1 MSSRLWNNS
10 LHNQIVRS
18 FLLIILITAAIII
31 LFVEYTPLRSLA
43 GIAPLVGR
51 QRAAQLRPF
60 LVEHYKQTGSW
71 EALPALLAEV
81 RAAPPP
87 TPLLWRPRFPLRAQ
101 LIREPLVTERVLL
114 VDEKA
119 LVLYDSTN
127 PAAVGSRLTD
137 ENLLAMTAIVVNGRI
152 VGRLLVTPRLTAAGE
167 ALIQRIL
174 RGTVVL
180 AGGIAAVVGLVVS
193 ILLSQRLS
201 TPLRQ
206 LNLAAQQ
213 LAAGGATELLPV
225 RQQDEIGELTQTF
238 NQMVTALA
246 EQHQLRK
253 QMVADIAHELRT
265 PLSIMQLE
273 IEGMADGLQS
283 PAVAAQHL
291 REQIGAL
298 TGLVED
304 LRLLSLADAGGLALQ
319 SETID
324 LAALLA
330 TVLASWRSHAQ
341 SRGLTLQL
349 HPSIPDVQ
357 IPGDQS
363 RLAQVFNNLISNAIQ
378 YTPTGGAITLNAT
391 IRATE
396 VCCTVTD
403 TGPGI
408 SADALP
414 YLFERFYRADPSRN
428 RATGGSG
435 LGLSIA
441 KRLVE
446 LHSGRIWVESVVG
459 QGTTF
464 FVALPLAPK

>member
-1 MSSRLWNNS
+1 
-10 LHNQIVRS
+10 
-18 FLLIILITAAIII
+18 
-31 LFVEYTPLRSLA
+31 
-43 GIAPLVGR
+43 
-51 QRAAQLRPF
+51 
-60 LVEHYKQTGSW
+60 
-71 EALPALLAEV
+71 
-81 RAAPPP
+81 
-87 TPLLWRPRFPLRAQ
+87 
-101 LIREPLVTERVLL
+101 
-114 VDEKA
+114 
-119 LVLYDSTN
+119 
-127 PAAVGSRLTD
+127 
-137 ENLLAMTAIVVNGRI
+137 
-152 VGRLLVTPRLTAAGE
+152 
-167 ALIQRIL
+167 
-174 RGTVVL
+174 
-180 AGGIAAVVGLVVS
+180 
-193 ILLSQRLS
+193 
-201 TPLRQ
+201 
-206 LNLAAQQ
+206 
-213 LAAGGATELLPV
+213 
-225 RQQDEIGELTQTF
+225 
-238 NQMVTALA
+238 
-246 EQHQLRK
+246 
-253 QMVADIAHELRT
+253 MVADIAHELRT